1 MLVTIK
7 IHSAFKDLFSDTE
20 YKADI
25 NKYCDLLYYLGSMHT
40 KFKSYAKSI
49 DNGLIY
55 EGYAILDK
63 NLKVIKDQELFLKTA
78 KEDDVFYVTPAIVGG
93 GGKTGRNLLKFAAIA
108 AAVYVGYGAFTGT
121 GIGGSLFGTS
131 MGPAGALTGG
141 LGPGG
146 AGGSVAAQM
155 GAQGAAA
162 GGLSMGATIGLNVG
176 LALVTSLF
184 TQRDKP
190 RETDQ
195 SIRSNDMFGSL
206 QNTIDSGVPIPLIYG
221 LHRVTGQLISGYLD
235 TVDHGKD
242 DVITVSSR
250 FNS

>member
-1 MLVTIK
+1 LLVTIK

-20 YKADI
+20 YRADI
-25 NKYCDLLYYLGSMHT
+25 HKYCDLLYYLGSMHT

-63 NLKVIKDQELFLKTA
+63 NLKVIKDQELFYKTA
-78 KEDDVFYVTPAIVGG
+78 KEDDIFYVTPAIVGG

-131 MGPAGALTGG
+131 AA
-141 LGPGG
+141 G
-146 AGGSVAAQM
+146 AGGGASLMGTAADAQFM
-155 GAQGAAA
+155 GAQAAGAAS

>member
-1 MLVTIK
+1 LLVTIK

-25 NKYCDLLYYLGSMHT
+25 NKYCDLFYYLGSMHN

-49 DNGLIY
+49 DNGLIN

-78 KEDDVFYVTPAIVGG
+78 KEDDIFYVTPAIIGG
-93 GGKTGRNLLKFAAIA
+93 GGKSGRNLLKFAAIA

-121 GIGGSLFGTS
+121 GIGGSLFGTATTTGIPASTTS
-131 MGPAGALTGG
+131 MAGTT
-141 LGPGG
+141 LG
-146 AGGSVAAQM
+146 ASS
-155 GAQGAAA
+155 

-235 TVDHGKD
+235 TVDHGKS

-250 FNS
+250 FNSE

>member
-63 NLKVIKDQELFLKTA
+63 NLKVIKDQELFYKSV
-78 KEDDVFYVTPAIVGG
+78 KEDDVFYITPAIVGG

-108 AAVYVGYGAFTGT
+108 AAVYVGVGAFSGT
-121 GIGGSLFGTS
+121 GIGGSLFGT
-131 MGPAGALTGG
+131 AGSAPS
-141 LGPGG
+141 LGFGG
-146 AGGSVAAQM
+146 ATGDLVARGAM